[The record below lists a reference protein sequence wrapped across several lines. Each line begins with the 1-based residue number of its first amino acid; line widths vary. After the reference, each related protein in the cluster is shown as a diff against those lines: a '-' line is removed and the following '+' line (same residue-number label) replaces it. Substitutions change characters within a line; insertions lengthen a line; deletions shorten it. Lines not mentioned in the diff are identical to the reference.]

1 MRLRVSGLRV
11 SLAKLLRGR
20 WDQGERDFML
30 LNEARQCLDLALE
43 TFGGLVLAAE
53 DAFDTAQADRDLPK
67 IEKELTERVLLETRM
82 EHADVLGFLGRLC
95 LLQGDYEAAE
105 DFLHK
110 GLKVILSKVEADCPS
125 KISFACEKI
134 TTDTL
139 SRLSRQTRTLL
150 IPPSA
155 SSRKG

>member
-53 DAFDTAQADRDLPK
+53 DAFDTAQAPL
-67 IEKELTERVLLETRM
+67 VLWLEPSS
-82 EHADVLGFLGRLC
+82 VCLC
-95 LLQGDYEAAE
+95 TCYAGE
-105 DFLHK
+105 
-110 GLKVILSKVEADCPS
+110 C
-125 KISFACEKI
+125 
-134 TTDTL
+134 
-139 SRLSRQTRTLL
+139 SRRHR
-150 IPPSA
+150 
-155 SSRKG
+155 